1 MTIILIFNTV
11 SMMFGVYYLCKMR
24 SFVKDV
30 EKKVESELTTLR
42 KDYFDKLDP
51 VQTIFFKAN
60 LPIPK

>member
-1 MTIILIFNTV
+1 
-11 SMMFGVYYLCKMR
+11 MMLGVYYLCKMR

-30 EKKVESELTTLR
+30 EKRVESELTTLR